1 MSCERCGP
9 DGERGGGQLLLPA
22 FAFALCY
29 VSVCTRI
36 AGRQHSRKEV
46 LANLRRVDE
55 LAMLGELSGSSL
67 LGR

>member
-9 DGERGGGQLLLPA
+9 DGERGGDNFA

-55 LAMLGELSGSSL
+55 LAMLGELSGSSF